1 MRGKG
6 DCVGRK
12 ISIMDSVK
20 ILIHFCSLYTLIA
33 YSYAFFYN
41 YSTYFEQLFR
51 MRKCEVVYSYFWG
64 YKH

>member
-1 MRGKG
+1 MH
-6 DCVGRK
+6 
-12 ISIMDSVK
+12 SVK
-20 ILIHFCSLYTLIA
+20 ILIYFRSLYILIA

-41 YSTYFEQLFR
+41 YGMYFDQLFR

>member
-1 MRGKG
+1 MH
-6 DCVGRK
+6 
-12 ISIMDSVK
+12 SVK
-20 ILIHFCSLYTLIA
+20 ILIYFCSLYILIA

-41 YSTYFEQLFR
+41 YGMYFGQLFR